1 MHKRYE
7 SWGTEMREARTA
19 HRQRALMA
27 SDSEWERITKAASE
41 AGMEKSRYVIQRAL
55 APESLP
61 PEVMLR
67 VIRQG
72 LVLAVVEER
81 EIRDAGAGDRWDA
94 ACAAVD
100 SWFKGEGAFAHLTDP
115 GAANR
120 WKVMSRPDMGEN
132 EPS

>member
-1 MHKRYE
+1 
-7 SWGTEMREARTA
+7 
-19 HRQRALMA
+19 
-27 SDSEWERITKAASE
+27 
-41 AGMEKSRYVIQRAL
+41 MEKSRYVIQRAL
-55 APESLP
+55 APESVP

-81 EIRDAGAGDRWDA
+81 EIRDAGAGDRWDD
-94 ACAAVD
+94 ACAVVD
-100 SWFKGEGAFAHLTDP
+100 AWLEGEGALARLTDP

-120 WKVMSRPDMGEN
+120 WKVMSRPDMGED

>member
-1 MHKRYE
+1 M
-7 SWGTEMREARTA
+7 SEARTA
-19 HRQRALMA
+19 HRQRAVMA
-27 SDSEWERITKAASE
+27 SDSEWERIGKAAAE

-55 APESLP
+55 APESVP
-61 PEVMLR
+61 PGVMLR

-72 LVLAVVEER
+72 LVLAVLEER
-81 EIRDAGAGDRWDA
+81 DLRDAGAGNRWDA

-100 SWFKGEGAFAHLTDP
+100 SWLEGEGALARLTDP

-120 WKVMSRPDMGEN
+120 WKLISRPDMGED

>member
-1 MHKRYE
+1 MK
-7 SWGTEMREARTA
+7 EARTA
-19 HRQRALMA
+19 HRQRAVMA
-27 SDSEWERITKAASE
+27 SDSEWERIGKAAAE

-55 APESLP
+55 APESVP

-67 VIRQG
+67 AIRQG

-81 EIRDAGAGDRWDA
+81 EIRDAGAGDRWDD
-94 ACAAVD
+94 ACAMVD
-100 SWFKGEGAFAHLTDP
+100 AWLEGEGALARLTDP

-120 WKVMSRPDMGEN
+120 WKVMSRPDMGED